1 MMVIPG
7 NSQHIGSRK
16 EQQDSFGFSNI
27 NNRRFTSKSGGLVV
41 VADGMGGLSQGRQAS
56 QIAVKTFIKA
66 YEQKKQDEKIPN
78 TLLRCIHESNDAVLE
93 FAKSQSIEGKTGTTL
108 VAAVVHNQDLYWISV
123 GDSRAYHLHQDKLTC
138 LTTDHNYSITLDGLV
153 AKGEMSEEEASK
165 DSNRNALISF
175 IGSDELSLIGR
186 NTSPIK
192 CFEGRKL

>member
-66 YEQKKQDEKIPN
+66 YEQKKQDEEILK
-78 TLLRCIHESNDAVLE
+78 
-93 FAKSQSIEGKTGTTL
+93 K
-108 VAAVVHNQDLYWISV
+108 
-123 GDSRAYHLHQDKLTC
+123 YH
-138 LTTDHNYSITLDGLV
+138 
-153 AKGEMSEEEASK
+153 
-165 DSNRNALISF
+165 
-175 IGSDELSLIGR
+175 
-186 NTSPIK
+186 
-192 CFEGRKL
+192 